1 MAFKSLVLACFI
13 LTAAFCFHYS
23 MNDGE
28 YAHALGYYN
37 REINSQSSQ
46 LLSMLDE
53 QGKAALRKDQQ
64 EWQRQ
69 TNLNGFGHG
78 RAFVIEALKQRAA
91 YLEAWVD
98 LIKEQRVMAA
108 RNMEVETLTPPSVPP
123 ETQTRPSEQQYQG
136 QAPQTAEPIREAP
149 ASYLNTTA
157 TTGSVTAQQS
167 DNAPLGSFYLDS
179 AHQSEAPSLR

>member
-1 MAFKSLVLACFI
+1 MAFKSLVLVCFI
-13 LTAAFCFHYS
+13 VTATFCFYYS
-23 MNDGE
+23 MDGGE
-28 YAHALGYYN
+28 YAHAFAYYN

-91 YLEAWVD
+91 YLEARVYV
-98 LIKEQRVMAA
+98 IKEQRVIAA
-108 RNMEVETLTPPSVPP
+108 RDMGVETLTPPSVPP
-123 ETQTRPSEQQYQG
+123 ETQTRPSQQQSQG
-136 QAPQTAEPIREAP
+136 QAPQTAEPIREAR
-149 ASYLNTTA
+149 SNNLNTTA

-167 DNAPLGSFYLDS
+167 DNAPSDSFYLDS
-179 AHQSEAPSLR
+179 AHQSKAASLR